1 MIGVLVAD
9 KNQILRRG
17 LISLL
22 AEYPEFSVVGQAS
35 SVEEVLLLAA
45 EVQPDVITIDVR
57 IPEEGGI
64 AATEKIRQLLP
75 ECKILVLTASD
86 TDKDLFASIKAG
98 ALGYVLKDVGLDE
111 IIDAIRTVAR
121 GEAVISPSIAA
132 RLLDEYR
139 RISNHDYGS
148 EEGELSSRELEVL
161 KLVSVGASNKQIALK
176 LFVTEST
183 VKAHLR
189 RILQKLHA
197 NNRTE
202 ATAIAHALGLIS
214 QD

>member
-22 AEYPEFSVVGQAS
+22 AEYPEFRVVGQAS
-35 SVEEVLLLAA
+35 SVEEVLSLATK
-45 EVQPDVITIDVR
+45 VQPDVITIDVR
-57 IPEEGGI
+57 IPGAGGI
-64 AATEKIRQLLP
+64 AATEKIRQMLP

-121 GEAVISPSIAA
+121 GEAVISSSIAT

-139 RISNHDYGS
+139 RVSNHDYGS
-148 EEGELSSRELEVL
+148 EESELSSRELEVL

-202 ATAIAHALGLIS
+202 ATAIAHARGLIG
-214 QD
+214 